1 MMQYQFDDIFLRPLE
16 RNDALTSCQWR
27 NDPEVWKYTG
37 SRPNRFITEEI
48 ELEWIDKV
56 LTDNTRKVFAI
67 CLKEDSRYVG
77 NVQVTN
83 IEGEIAQFHIFIGDK
98 TVWGKGIGTA
108 ATIQMLE
115 IAKKELHLKTLKLW
129 VNIENSAARKIYLK
143 VGFKSVDETGNME
156 IVL

>member
-1 MMQYQFDDIFLRPLE
+1 MMRSVEVFLRELMRE
-16 RNDALTSCQWR
+16 DALTSCHWR
-27 NDPEVWKYTG
+27 NDPEIWKYTG
-37 SRPNRFITEEI
+37 SRPDRFITEEV

-56 LTDNTRKVFAI
+56 LADDTRKVFAI

-83 IEGEIAQFHIFIGDK
+83 IEKDEAQFHIFIGDK
-98 TVWGKGIGTA
+98 SVWSKGIGTA

-115 IAKKELHLKTLKLW
+115 IAREKLHLKKLKLW
-129 VNIENSAARKIYLK
+129 VNMKNLAARKVYLK

-156 IVL
+156 IEL